1 MPTSNTEER
10 VVIIA
15 PVGQDAEAMATLLAA
30 EGFQTEIFS
39 SLADAREGLL
49 EAGTLLLTEEALEL
63 TQMSEFLETLKA
75 QPPWSEL
82 PVIILTRGGES
93 HLVKML
99 DLIAEAAGSLTLL
112 ERPMRATTLSRS
124 VQVALRSRRRQYQ
137 ARDLLIRE
145 QVMRSEAETA
155 NQIKDEFLATV
166 SHELRTPLNAILGWA
181 TLIRRDNFDNASLP
195 RAIQVI
201 ERNARAQAQLIED
214 LLDVSRMISG
224 KLRLN
229 AKPIE
234 LISVIRAAIDSV
246 QPAAEA
252 KGVHLEMVLDVK
264 ADRVFGDANRLQ
276 QVVWNLLSNAI
287 KFTPKGG
294 RVQVKLER
302 IDSHARIIVN
312 DTGAGI
318 SSEFLPH
325 VFEAFRQADGTT
337 TKRQG
342 GLGLGLAIAHRLVEM
357 HGGTLSVASEGEGL
371 GASFTMSIP
380 IETVQTASQAF
391 ADSTKVAIPDS
402 KSFDAELPTLS
413 GLRILA
419 VDDEVDTRDMV
430 RGVLEEFGADVVTA
444 GSAKEAVDALRG
456 WQPDVIICDI
466 GMPGEDG
473 YALIRQVRE
482 MEAAQR
488 RNTPAIALTGYVRIE
503 DRMRALAAG
512 FQMFLP
518 KPVEANELVITI
530 ANLIE
535 ATSGERAMKEGDIP
549 EQGIAVQVG

>member
-252 KGVHLEMVLDVK
+252 KGVHLEMVLDIK

-402 KSFDAELPTLS
+402 KSFDAELPSLS